1 MTHADDK
8 ELTLLLRGGLSE
20 SEKAKVMEHIA
31 ECDECADRM
40 ACLTLDMA
48 AVDPP
53 AGINED
59 ILAAA
64 AKENTREKRRQDNL
78 LMYSVRVV
86 AGICAAL
93 VMIFSGAFRHITK
106 INDIDM
112 SKINDKSRSISQS
125 IDESFSEFKQKIS
138 DLGGIIMN
146 KKNKILFFLFSL
158 IPGAA
163 HMYIGLVKRGLVIM
177 LALVAGAGLAMMA
190 DTPAFLL
197 VLPVLWF
204 YSFFDAWNKYHLPED
219 KLAKVQDDFLFFLNA
234 MPENVRS
241 DPRFKKVASANV
253 LKVGGIVAII
263 AGAYLIWD
271 QIIVRVLIRLL
282 SDTGA
287 EILSQ
292 ISYKLPQVA
301 VAVIL
306 IVVGIKLISH
316 KKREQERKNN
326 EEEDK

>member
-1 MTHADDK
+1 
-8 ELTLLLRGGLSE
+8 
-20 SEKAKVMEHIA
+20 
-31 ECDECADRM
+31 
-40 ACLTLDMA
+40 
-48 AVDPP
+48 
-53 AGINED
+53 
-59 ILAAA
+59 
-64 AKENTREKRRQDNL
+64 
-78 LMYSVRVV
+78 
-86 AGICAAL
+86 
-93 VMIFSGAFRHITK
+93 
-106 INDIDM
+106 
-112 SKINDKSRSISQS
+112 
-125 IDESFSEFKQKIS
+125 
-138 DLGGIIMN
+138 MN

-204 YSFFDAWNKYHLPED
+204 YSFFDAWNKYHLPEE
-219 KLAKVQDDFLFFLNA
+219 KLTKVQDDFLFFLNV
-234 MPENVRS
+234 MPENVCS

-316 KKREQERKNN
+316 KKRELERKNN
-326 EEEDK
+326 EGEDE

>member
-1 MTHADDK
+1 
-8 ELTLLLRGGLSE
+8 
-20 SEKAKVMEHIA
+20 
-31 ECDECADRM
+31 
-40 ACLTLDMA
+40 
-48 AVDPP
+48 
-53 AGINED
+53 
-59 ILAAA
+59 
-64 AKENTREKRRQDNL
+64 
-78 LMYSVRVV
+78 
-86 AGICAAL
+86 
-93 VMIFSGAFRHITK
+93 
-106 INDIDM
+106 
-112 SKINDKSRSISQS
+112 
-125 IDESFSEFKQKIS
+125 
-138 DLGGIIMN
+138 MN

-204 YSFFDAWNKYHLPED
+204 YSFFDAWNKYHLSED

-301 VAVIL
+301 AAVIL

-316 KKREQERKNN
+316 KKRELERKNN
-326 EEEDK
+326 EGEDE